1 LIDAAPTY
9 FAQTWNWGRKKL
21 KSFKPILQLAS
32 YYLITGLVV
41 TAVLLIFPVAQDWL
55 PVGGKADLT
64 LAADSLLT
72 GKVTEISW
80 EPIAK
85 ALELTLSMAGVIIL
99 MKPVAWVYMGARRR
113 RGREQSF
120 VMTLLLLPLAV
131 AGIVII
137 VENSLALAFSLAGI
151 VAGVRFRLTLDDTL
165 DAIYIFMSI
174 GVGLA
179 AGIGALEIAVVLS
192 MFFNFSV
199 VLLWQN
205 RYAENVSSRWFARNW
220 INPGDIHE
228 PESIEQISEENKNP
242 VDDSHLNKP

>member
-1 LIDAAPTY
+1 
-9 FAQTWNWGRKKL
+9 L
-21 KSFKPILQLAS
+21 KSFKPILQLTS
-32 YYLITGLVV
+32 YYLITGLLV

-55 PVGGKADLT
+55 PVGGNADLD
-64 LAADSLLT
+64 LATDSLLT

-85 ALELTLSMAGVIIL
+85 ALELTLSMVGVIIL

-165 DAIYIFMSI
+165 DAIYIFLSI

-205 RYAENVSSRWFARNW
+205 RYAENASSRWFARSW
-220 INPGDIHE
+220 VNPGDIHE
-228 PESIEQISEENKNP
+228 PGSTEEIGEKNKASA
-242 VDDSHLNKP
+242 DDSHNNRP